1 MLHTAVAVK
10 QDSVLELQLTASV
23 MPIAVSVETVAV
35 TSMTLALTVRSS
47 REICSMMSWMFFPLF
62 RLASPT

>member
-35 TSMTLALTVRSS
+35 TSMTLALKVRSS
-47 REICSMMSWMFFPLF
+47 REICSMMSWNFFSL
-62 RLASPT
+62 